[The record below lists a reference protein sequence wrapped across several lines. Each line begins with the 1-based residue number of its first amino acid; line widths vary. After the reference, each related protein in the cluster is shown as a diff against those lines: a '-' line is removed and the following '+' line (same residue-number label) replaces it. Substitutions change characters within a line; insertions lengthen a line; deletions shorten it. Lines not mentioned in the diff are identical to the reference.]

1 MLPQADW
8 AKGVAESFQEACPSV
23 QRCCCRTQPAKLSQ
37 TSCMTEFSKPW
48 GSQATD
54 ILDHCLVRL
63 TGKADNSFNDVF
75 VNKSS
80 RHSDLP
86 F

>member
-1 MLPQADW
+1 MLSQADW
-8 AKGVAESFQEACPSV
+8 AKVAARSFQEACPSM
-23 QRCCCRTQPAKLSQ
+23 QQHGCRTPAKLSQ
-37 TSCMTEFSKPW
+37 KSCMTESLEPW

-63 TGKADNSFNDVF
+63 AGKADNSFNDVF
-75 VNKSS
+75 VTKPS